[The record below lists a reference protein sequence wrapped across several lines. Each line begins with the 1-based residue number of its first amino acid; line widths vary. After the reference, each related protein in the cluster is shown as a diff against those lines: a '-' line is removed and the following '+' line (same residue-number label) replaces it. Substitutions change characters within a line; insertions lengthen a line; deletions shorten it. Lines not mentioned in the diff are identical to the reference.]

1 MASTATPRR
10 RNRNGRRLIL
20 IIGGIALAI
29 AAIALAIAALLPR
42 PPAAGTLPQGW
53 QAVEAVSGTI
63 AATVSATGNVEPRAE
78 AELRF
83 ETTGTVAEVLVRP
96 GDQVEQ
102 GQPLAR
108 IDTTALQL
116 QVEQAQADLRQA
128 QADFEALVAGATE
141 AELAEARARV
151 EQARSQYAQAAST
164 VSQAD
169 LSAARADLES
179 ARARLARLQS
189 GPAGDELASATE
201 RVQSAQTNLDN
212 ARVSLSAAKERA
224 RLDLET
230 SANALRNA
238 QDEFSRIYW
247 QNRELERLPGD
258 LPRERID
265 QEAQAQRAVADGEAA
280 LRTAQT
286 AYDQARQEEINSL
299 AAREAELR
307 SAVAARDRLLGGA
320 EADELADARAAVQRA
335 QASLDQLTGAQR
347 QSELAAQE
355 SNIEIAQAGLDRL
368 LADPTTSALA
378 AREAAVQRAEVSVRS
393 AERNLA
399 LGTLTAPFPAT
410 VARVGMQAGE
420 PADASAIIAVADLT
434 SYHIDLPVDEL
445 DIAEVQQ
452 GQRVTV
458 DLDALPGRSY
468 GGSVSNIA
476 PLATRSETGT
486 TTYEVTVTL
495 DEDSEG
501 VRPGMTAVV
510 EIITE
515 EKQGVVLVPRRAV
528 RAEGGQSVVYVPNPN
543 LVPQP
548 TIPGQTAPPP
558 GDRREVEIG
567 LTNAEFVEVVSG
579 LSAGDTVLVQDVV
592 STFNPAGPPQ

>member
-1 MASTATPRR
+1 
-10 RNRNGRRLIL
+10 
-20 IIGGIALAI
+20 
-29 AAIALAIAALLPR
+29 
-42 PPAAGTLPQGW
+42 
-53 QAVEAVSGTI
+53 
-63 AATVSATGNVEPRAE
+63 
-78 AELRF
+78 
-83 ETTGTVAEVLVRP
+83 
-96 GDQVEQ
+96 
-102 GQPLAR
+102 
-108 IDTTALQL
+108 
-116 QVEQAQADLRQA
+116 
-128 QADFEALVAGATE
+128 
-141 AELAEARARV
+141 
-151 EQARSQYAQAAST
+151 
-164 VSQAD
+164 
-169 LSAARADLES
+169 
-179 ARARLARLQS
+179 QS

-201 RVQSAQTNLDN
+201 RVQSPKTNPDN
-212 ARVSLSAAKERA
+212 ARCSLSPARAGA